1 LLECVVETASAFLQ
15 WQTPLW
21 PAWRE
26 ESAPQSEEIPMANL
40 LIVDDEPNVLNALR
54 RMCMNRA
61 AMPAIPDP
69 HVFAFTSPHDALD
82 HLRGHPVDIVI
93 SDYRMPE
100 MDGATFLT
108 MAKRLQPDA
117 ARMVLSAFTDLDGI
131 VRAIN
136 DAGIFRFVAKPWTDS
151 DLRASIVQVLEHRHL
166 LLENRR
172 LADEV
177 RKQSGI
183 ISRQQLELE
192 RLEAETP
199 GITHVR
205 WSEDGG
211 VLLE

>member
-1 LLECVVETASAFLQ
+1 
-15 WQTPLW
+15 
-21 PAWRE
+21 
-26 ESAPQSEEIPMANL
+26 MATL
-40 LIVDDEPNVLNALR
+40 LIVDDEPNVLSALR

-69 HVFAFTSPHDALD
+69 HVVTFTSPHDAID
-82 HLRGHPVDIVI
+82 HVRNRSVDVVI
-93 SDYRMPE
+93 SDFRMPE

-108 MAKRLQPDA
+108 MVKKLQPDA
-117 ARMVLSAFTDLDGI
+117 ARLILSAFTDLDGI

-136 DAGIFRFVAKPWTDS
+136 DAGIFRFVAKPWSDT
-151 DLRASIVQVLEHRHL
+151 DLRASIVQVLEHRYL

-177 RKQSGI
+177 RRQSGI
-183 ISRQQLELE
+183 ISQQQLELE

-199 GITHVR
+199 GITRVR

-211 VLLE
+211 VMLE

>member
-1 LLECVVETASAFLQ
+1 MAS
-15 WQTPLW
+15 
-21 PAWRE
+21 
-26 ESAPQSEEIPMANL
+26 L

-69 HVFAFTSPHDALD
+69 HVATFTSPHDALD
-82 HLRGHPVDIVI
+82 HLRAHPVDIVI

-136 DAGIFRFVAKPWTDS
+136 DAGIFRFVAKPWTDA

-199 GITHVR
+199 GITRVR